1 MAEPELGQAEHGR
14 RTNMVG
20 RVALVTFTV
29 VLLMTGRASSQ
40 AVESLAY
47 YGVPPDKLADVI
59 LVFRPQINLGL
70 HAVVP
75 GEQVVPGSIL
85 RVEKGVVPQLIV
97 NTPNTIVGPLQA
109 GVPVKLF
116 LKSFKD
122 RNVHYI
128 IAVFPDSSGG
138 KP

>member
-1 MAEPELGQAEHGR
+1 MAGR
-14 RTNMVG
+14 IAIG
-20 RVALVTFTV
+20 AV
-29 VLLMTGRASSQ
+29 VMIVWMTGTAFSQ
-40 AVESLAY
+40 SPESVGY
-47 YGVPPDKLADVI
+47 FGVPPDQMADVI
-59 LVFRPQINLGL
+59 VVFTPQINLGL

-75 GEQVVPGSIL
+75 GEQVIPGSIV
-85 RVEKGVVPQLIV
+85 RVERGAVPQVIV
-97 NTPNTIVGPLQA
+97 NTPNTIVGPLKA

-128 IAVFPDSSGG
+128 IGVYPESFGG

>member
-1 MAEPELGQAEHGR
+1 
-14 RTNMVG
+14 MVQ
-20 RVALVTFTV
+20 RIVLVTFVFV
-29 VLLMTGRASSQ
+29 VMTGH
-40 AVESLAY
+40 AVGQESD
-47 YGVPPDKLADVI
+47 GVGYFGDPPEKVADVI
-59 LVFRPQINLGL
+59 VVFRPQVNLGL

-75 GEQVVPGSIL
+75 GEQVIHGSIVRL
-85 RVEKGVVPQLIV
+85 EKGLAPQTIV

-109 GVPVKLF
+109 GVPVKLY

-128 IAVFPDSSGG
+128 IGVYPESWGG

>member
-1 MAEPELGQAEHGR
+1 
-14 RTNMVG
+14 
-20 RVALVTFTV
+20 
-29 VLLMTGRASSQ
+29 
-40 AVESLAY
+40 
-47 YGVPPDKLADVI
+47 
-59 LVFRPQINLGL
+59 LGL

-75 GEQVVPGSIL
+75 GEQVIPGSIL
-85 RVEKGVVPQLIV
+85 RVEKGVVPQMIV
-97 NTPNTIVGPLQA
+97 NTPNTIVGPLHA

-128 IAVFPDSSGG
+128 IAVYPESFGG